1 MNKYLKWILIVLIVY
16 NVFQY
21 LDWKNRLPK
30 TVVSLIEQN
39 GCEGYEPY
47 GSAIPVGFFFR
58 TETKQTVYLHREA
71 DDSFITLEIDYIDPS
86 PPFLPKF
93 NKSTYSIND
102 EDIRSNFS
110 HCFRVQ

>member
-1 MNKYLKWILIVLIVY
+1 MNKYLKWILIILLVVNGIS
-16 NVFQY
+16 Y
-21 LDWKNRLPK
+21 LYIKTQLPK
-30 TVVSLIEQN
+30 RVVNLIGEN

-71 DDSFITLEIDYIDPS
+71 DDSFVTLEIDYIDPS